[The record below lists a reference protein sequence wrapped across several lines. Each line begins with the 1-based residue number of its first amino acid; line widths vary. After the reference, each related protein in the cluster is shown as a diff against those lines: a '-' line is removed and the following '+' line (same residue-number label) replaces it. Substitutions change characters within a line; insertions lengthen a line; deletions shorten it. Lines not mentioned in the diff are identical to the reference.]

1 LKDDLQA
8 SYVLPHALYQHNLL
22 GVLKITLAE
31 VTYVIQD
38 SQIGDWELA
47 IKNLEGQTTGRRFIK
62 SLTRLD
68 PSSQRPWVR
77 ASPLI

>member
-8 SYVLPHALYQHNLL
+8 PYVPPHALYQHNL
-22 GVLKITLAE
+22 GVLKISLAE

-47 IKNLEGQTTGRRFIK
+47 IKIWFRQTTGRACIK
-62 SLTRLD
+62 SLTCLD
-68 PSSQRPWVR
+68 PSSQRPWIR
-77 ASPLI
+77 AAPLI